1 MQTINIE
8 RLRKLDY
15 RANEAYKN
23 LRTNIQLCGSDIKV
37 IMLTSTTPGE
47 GKSTVSFNLAVSL
60 AEAGKK
66 VIFIDAD
73 LRKSVLV
80 GPENTTLKFSTLV
93 AYITSSNLLI
103 PDKKCVSPLTDVLIL

>member
-47 GKSTVSFNLAVSL
+47 GKYTVSFKVS
-60 AEAGKK
+60 
-66 VIFIDAD
+66 V
-73 LRKSVLV
+73 
-80 GPENTTLKFSTLV
+80 
-93 AYITSSNLLI
+93 
-103 PDKKCVSPLTDVLIL
+103 

>member
-73 LRKSVLV
+73 LRLIRLLRDLHISYQELI
-80 GPENTTLKFSTLV
+80 NLKKLCMQ
-93 AYITSSNLLI
+93 LMLR
-103 PDKKCVSPLTDVLIL
+103 ILM

>member
-80 GPENTTLKFSTLV
+80 VQVSQWIKQGLTEFRGDLQH
-93 AYITSSNLLI
+93 LLER
-103 PDKKCVSPLTDVLIL
+103 

>member
-47 GKSTVSFNLAVSL
+47 GKSTVSFNLCGITCRSRQ
-60 AEAGKK
+60 EG
-66 VIFIDAD
+66 
-73 LRKSVLV
+73 
-80 GPENTTLKFSTLV
+80 
-93 AYITSSNLLI
+93 YIY
-103 PDKKCVSPLTDVLIL
+103 

>member
-23 LRTNIQLCGSDIKV
+23 LRTNIQLCGSDVKV

-47 GKSTVSFNLAVSL
+47 GKSTAVSYTHL
-60 AEAGKK
+60 TLPT
-66 VIFIDAD
+66 I
-73 LRKSVLV
+73 LRV
-80 GPENTTLKFSTLV
+80 
-93 AYITSSNLLI
+93 
-103 PDKKCVSPLTDVLIL
+103 